1 MILHMRQVPERLTA
15 TEMARRLG
23 VHPET
28 IRRWAR
34 EGRIAY
40 LRSPSGRISFPADQE
55 ILQQVPAQGQT
66 A

>member
-1 MILHMRQVPERLTA
+1 MTQVAERLTA
-15 TEMARRLG
+15 TQVARRLG

-34 EGRIAY
+34 EGKISY

-55 ILQQVPAQGQT
+55 IIQAVPAQVQT

>member
-1 MILHMRQVPERLTA
+1 MLPHMTQLPERLTA
-15 TEMARRLG
+15 TEMARRHG

-34 EGRIAY
+34 EGRISY

-55 ILQQVPAQGQT
+55 ILQAVPAQGQT